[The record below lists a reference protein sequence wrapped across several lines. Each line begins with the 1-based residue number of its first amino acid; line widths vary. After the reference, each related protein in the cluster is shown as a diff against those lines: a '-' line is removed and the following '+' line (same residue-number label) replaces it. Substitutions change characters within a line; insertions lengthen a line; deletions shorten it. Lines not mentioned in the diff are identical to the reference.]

1 MPLIYLSV
9 SALALYG
16 LLQLPTWLR
25 EFTVV
30 FVACLFVIAALGFF
44 YGLVVNSLPA
54 VFKKENEEPSK
65 TSKDSGSKVTTPTRE
80 TSKGTV
86 VELMRQADEEATLQE
101 DDFLH

>member
-25 EFTVV
+25 EFTLV
-30 FVACLFVIAALGFF
+30 FVACLFAIATMGFF
-44 YGLVVNSLPA
+44 YGLVVKSLPA
-54 VFKKENEEPSK
+54 IFKTENEEPTKPSN
-65 TSKDSGSKVTTPTRE
+65 DSGGKVTAPTRE
-80 TSKGTV
+80 TSKSTV